1 MRFVEVCLS
10 GCPLYGIQIIF
21 AFVFF
26 AAECNGFQCTVVI
39 HGNTAVEQ
47 QVGVEDIIHST
58 FAVQH
63 ADMLLQFFA
72 VYKGRFDFV
81 HDFLFFFCQ
90 SIRVFR
96 VYGGEIHVVH
106 FIFHTFDVDGAFFKV
121 NLIQQQS
128 VFHMEFG
135 MTFDDLC
142 FHFPLQNRNG
152 FMHFGNQ
159 LEVFVTQ
166 CSFCTLR
173 CKLCARVI
181 GVTIHSKCC
190 QRNQVDTVVFFDGIQ
205 VGITGLD
212 TQYVTN
218 ERLTSCRCPHPSD
231 VMVPPLDVHRVIMFQ
246 NIHDSCRVRT
256 SVVNIPNDME
266 GINGKALNQVA
277 QGCDEAVC
285 LIQIDDGADDFVIIH
300 FFISAHIIL
309 MEQFFQ
315 YVSKFL
321 GQCFSDFGTGI
332 FGRNN
337 FADGNQTVQGDFVP
351 VVHVLFCFCHLFQFL
366 FGIINQR
373 CQRFLFAFPQTCT
386 KNGTDLV
393 FDNAGSVA
401 EYMAER
407 FYFPMNIRNEV
418 LCPFRQVQNRLQVH
432 NLCGCAVD
440 IFILFG

>member
-1 MRFVEVCLS
+1 
-10 GCPLYGIQIIF
+10 
-21 AFVFF
+21 
-26 AAECNGFQCTVVI
+26 
-39 HGNTAVEQ
+39 
-47 QVGVEDIIHST
+47 
-58 FAVQH
+58 
-63 ADMLLQFFA
+63 ML
-72 VYKGRFDFV
+72 
-81 HDFLFFFCQ
+81 
-90 SIRVFR
+90 
-96 VYGGEIHVVH
+96 
-106 FIFHTFDVDGAFFKV
+106 
-121 NLIQQQS
+121 
-128 VFHMEFG
+128 
-135 MTFDDLC
+135 
-142 FHFPLQNRNG
+142 
-152 FMHFGNQ
+152 
-159 LEVFVTQ
+159 
-166 CSFCTLR
+166 
-173 CKLCARVI
+173 
-181 GVTIHSKCC
+181 
-190 QRNQVDTVVFFDGIQ
+190 
-205 VGITGLD
+205 
-212 TQYVTN
+212 
-218 ERLTSCRCPHPSD
+218 
-231 VMVPPLDVHRVIMFQ
+231 Q

-266 GINGKALNQVA
+266 GINGKALNQMA

-285 LIQIDDGADDFVIIH
+285 LIQIDDGADDFIIIH
-300 FFISAHIIL
+300 FLISAHIVL

-321 GQCFSDFGTGI
+321 RQCFSDFGTGI

-386 KNGTDLV
+386 KNGTDLI

-407 FYFPMNIRNEV
+407 FHFPMNIRNKV